1 MKSSGTFRIVS
12 AAIAVAL
19 AVAMTACTSP
29 PAAAPTPG
37 GSGSLEELVAAAQ
50 REGQLTLYGDG
61 GEPTLQAW
69 TAEFTAKYGI
79 AVNILRLPESELFQ
93 RFSQERSAGQNLAD
107 VYSTANRVSMDS
119 AVESEWI
126 AEYTPENGGQF
137 PEEHTRAGFYYP
149 VQNGYFMAV
158 AYNPDQLTD
167 EEIQM
172 VLDDALGAAGDP
184 RFEGRV
190 ALGPPQAAQH
200 AAAFYYLQTDGETDW
215 STLQAIADN
224 GAIVQPQS
232 IPMLQG
238 LIAGEYA
245 IAIAASDSLIS
256 TQVATGAPIA
266 FAYPVNTTGGYF
278 NTGVVEDAPHPNAA
292 RLFMEWATTAEANTT
307 YSDITQTI
315 PTNTGV
321 VDEREII
328 DTDWYREP
336 HLDDVWFDWIYDD
349 EFIAASGADGDFLD
363 RWSEI
368 FGYSG

>member
-1 MKSSGTFRIVS
+1 MKTSGTLRIVS
-12 AAIAVAL
+12 VAAAAAL
-19 AVAMTACTSP
+19 AVTMSACTSP
-29 PAAAPTPG
+29 AATPSAG
-37 GSGSLEELVAAAQ
+37 GEADSFEALVAAAQ
-50 REGQLTLYGDG
+50 SEGQLTLYGDG

-69 TAEFTAKYGI
+69 TAEFTAEYGI

-93 RFSQERSAGQNLAD
+93 RFSQERAAGQNLAD
-107 VYSTANRVSMDS
+107 VYSTANRVSMDT
-119 AVESEWI
+119 AVASEWI
-126 AEYTPENGGQF
+126 AEYTPENGDLF
-137 PEEHTRAGFYYP
+137 PEERRDDGFYYP

-158 AYNPDQLTD
+158 AYNPDLLSD
-167 EEIQM
+167 DEIQM

-200 AAAFYYLQTDGETDW
+200 AAAFYYLQTDEQTDW
-215 STLQAIADN
+215 STLEAIADN

-245 IAIAASDSLIS
+245 IAIAASDSLVS

-266 FAYPVNTTGGYF
+266 FAYPVQTTGGYF

-292 RLFMEWATTAEANTT
+292 RLFMEWATTPEANTI

-315 PTNTGV
+315 PANVDV
-321 VDEREII
+321 VDQREII

-336 HLDDVWFDWIYDD
+336 NLDDVWFDWIYDED
-349 EFIAASGADGDFLD
+349 FIAASGADGDFLD

>member
-1 MKSSGTFRIVS
+1 MKSSGTFKVI
-12 AAIAVAL
+12 AAVTIAA
-19 AVAMTACTSP
+19 AMLTGTACSSSP
-29 PAAAPTPG
+29 DAEP
-37 GSGSLEELVAAAQ
+37 SGDTGDSFEALVAAAQ
-50 REGQLTLYGDG
+50 SEGQLTLYGDG

-69 TAEFTAKYGI
+69 TAEFTAQYGI

-93 RFSQERSAGQNLAD
+93 RFSQERGAGQNLAD
-107 VYSTANRVSMDS
+107 VYSTANRVSMDI
-119 AVESEWI
+119 AVENEWI
-126 AEYTPENGGQF
+126 AEYTPEGGDLF
-137 PEEHTRAGFYYP
+137 PEERRLDGFYYP

-158 AYNPDQLTD
+158 AYNPDLLTD
-167 EEIQM
+167 DEIEM

-200 AAAFYYLQTDGETDW
+200 AAAFYYLQTDGESDW

-245 IAIAASDSLIS
+245 LAIAASDSLIS

-266 FAYPVNTTGGYF
+266 FAYPVQTTGGYF
-278 NTGVVEDAPHPNAA
+278 NTGIVADAPHPNAA
-292 RLFMEWATTAEANTT
+292 KLFMEWATSPEANTI
-307 YSDITQTI
+307 YSEITQTL
-315 PTNTGV
+315 PANSEV

-336 HLDDVWFDWIYDD
+336 DLGEVWFDWIYDED
-349 EFIAASGADGDFLD
+349 FIAASGSDGDFLD